1 MNKII
6 IVHYQEDP
14 AAIEA
19 FEETVE
25 HLWCQHVDYTRNA
38 IISILGGLEDI
49 DAVTAR
55 LMKNQEDIG
64 NAIAP
69 YYGEE
74 AAASVIQLLKQHI
87 AAVIDIVK
95 HIKDSSSAVELE
107 AALQTNADS
116 IATFLDAADPDN
128 WPKDVVLG
136 LLKKHIECTFREATS
151 RFAKDW
157 AADFAAYEECKGN
170 IEKLAYAMAG
180 GILNKFPET
189 FVMQYSS
196 KTIKKK

>member
-6 IVHYQEDP
+6 IVHYEEDP
-14 AAIEA
+14 AAVEA

-25 HLWCQHVDYTRNA
+25 HLWCKTVDYTRNA
-38 IISILGGLEDI
+38 IISILSGLEDI

-55 LMKNQEDIG
+55 LMKLQEDIG
-64 NAIAP
+64 NAVSP
-69 YYGEE
+69 YYGDE
-74 AAASVIQLLKQHI
+74 AAMAVTTLLKQHATI
-87 AAVIDIVK
+87 VVDIVK
-95 HIKDSSSAVELE
+95 NIKDAKSIEELE
-107 AALQTNADS
+107 KSLQTNVDA
-116 IATFLDAADPDN
+116 IATFLDSADPDN

-136 LLKKHIECTFREATS
+136 LLKKHIACTIKLAQS

-157 AADFAAYEECKGN
+157 PADFAAYEECKAN
-170 IEKLAYAMAG
+170 IEKIAYAMSG
-180 GILNKFPET
+180 GILNKFPEA

>member
-6 IVHYQEDP
+6 IVHYEVDQ
-14 AAIEA
+14 AAIER
-19 FEETVE
+19 FEEHVE

-64 NAIAP
+64 NAVAP
-69 YYGEE
+69 YYGDE
-74 AAASVIQLLKQHI
+74 AGAAVTSLLKAHVTTL
-87 AAVIDIVK
+87 ADIVK
-95 HIKDSSSAVELE
+95 NIKAEKSTDELE
-107 AALQTNADS
+107 TALQANAEA
-116 IATFLDAADPDN
+116 IAAFLDSADPDN
-128 WPKDVVLG
+128 WPKEVVLG
-136 LLKKHIECTFREATS
+136 LLNKHIECTLKEARA

-157 AADFAAYEECKGN
+157 PADFAAYEECKAN
-170 IEKLAYAMAG
+170 IEQLAYAMAG
-180 GILNKFPET
+180 GILNKFPEL